1 MELKSR
7 KKYIIINLILF
18 AILFALISFNKE
30 YLRPNYGNL
39 PFISILTGSFPNF
52 IAAYIIS
59 LFPLKPILDKNLKYS
74 RIIFYASS
82 FLIFIVFT
90 VEELKPFFGASTQ
103 YDPYDIIASGIGS
116 LLAIL
121 TFEFF
126 IYKPK
131 NIVKIKY

>member
-1 MELKSR
+1 MVLKSK
-7 KKYIIINLILF
+7 KKYRIIN
-18 AILFALISFNKE
+18 AILFAFLFLSISFNKE

-39 PFISILTGSFPNF
+39 PFIGILTGSFPNF

-90 VEELKPFFGASTQ
+90 VEELKPLFGASTQ

-126 IYKPK
+126 IFKPK

>member
-1 MELKSR
+1 MDLKSK
-7 KKYIIINLILF
+7 KKYIIINAILF
-18 AILFALISFNKE
+18 AILFLSISFNKE
-30 YLRPNYGNL
+30 YLRHDYGNL
-39 PFISILTGSFPNF
+39 PFIGILTGSFPNF
-52 IAAYIIS
+52 MAAYIIS

-82 FLIFIVFT
+82 ILIFIIFT
-90 VEELKPFFGASTQ
+90 VEEFKPFFGASTQ

-126 IYKPK
+126 ICKPK
-131 NIVKIKY
+131 HIVKIKY